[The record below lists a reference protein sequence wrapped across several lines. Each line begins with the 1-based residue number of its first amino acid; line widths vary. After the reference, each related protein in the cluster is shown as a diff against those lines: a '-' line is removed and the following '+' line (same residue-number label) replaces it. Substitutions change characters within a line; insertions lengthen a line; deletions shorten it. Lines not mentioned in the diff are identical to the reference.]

1 MRPTLTHCQNGH
13 EMVSPNL
20 YLSHSSGRAK
30 RLCRLCHIKRMRRL
44 RLKKKLEK
52 PKLKET
58 SLGLE
63 FLPVGVK
70 LVG

>member
-1 MRPTLTHCQNGH
+1 
-13 EMVSPNL
+13 
-20 YLSHSSGRAK
+20 
-30 RLCRLCHIKRMRRL
+30 MRRL